1 MAGGELRLVN
11 FEKKVERC
19 SRPSPPPTNGV
30 KAELTKFKVNAPPEV
45 IINKEDKL
53 NFEILVRNQ
62 KGEERLLD
70 VRKFFSKKEQS
81 FIFGFWE
88 SEVRENVARKLFEIK
103 RIMGNGKTTDVLM
116 DSLEKIFK
124 LNLGQFAAMEFLR
137 NIEHQSKVDWKR
149 DALINVMPAF
159 GSRPVIDAF
168 AIFAG
173 IGVKTLT
180 NSAGQLVEMGFRL
193 KDRSVI
199 EKLGVVIVTL
209 NEKFGYLATQGYRSN
224 LMRIATNKKISNESR
239 ALLVHA
245 VSNCLLKAQTEEQ
258 VDILNKK
265 VSNYIR
271 ETDDPEMGIVTLCGL
286 PQEYNTVISF
296 LKDRAGKEPEAAT
309 EEFLKTLADEFNIK
323 NIDGH
328 VKFIL
333 SMDKGLLNKASEAIG
348 FAVASGG
355 KEHGDE
361 MASVV
366 IDKLREL
373 NNPVLIPVFLI
384 EFTAFARTHFD
395 MDIVKKECSNPKWNE
410 SGILEIKEN

>member
-1 MAGGELRLVN
+1 MGEGELRLVK

-19 SRPSPPPTNGV
+19 SRPSPPPRNGV
-30 KAELTKFKVNAPPEV
+30 KAELSRFKVNAPPEV
-45 IINKEDKL
+45 IIDKKDKL

-62 KGEERLLD
+62 KGEERLLN
-70 VRKFFSKKEQS
+70 VRKFFSKREQT
-81 FIFGFWE
+81 FIFRFTE
-88 SEVRENVARKLFEIK
+88 SEERENVARRLFEIK
-103 RIMGNGKTTDVLM
+103 RIMGNGKITDALM

-124 LNLGQFAAMEFLR
+124 LHFGQFVAIEFLR
-137 NIEHQSKVDWKR
+137 NIEHQSKVEWKR
-149 DALINVMPAF
+149 NALINVVPAF
-159 GSRPVIDAF
+159 GSEPIIGSF
-168 AIFAG
+168 EIFADIG
-173 IGVKTLT
+173 IKTVT

-193 KDRSVI
+193 KDRSAV

-209 NEKFGYLATQGYRSN
+209 NGKFGYLATQGYRAN
-224 LMRIATNKKISNESR
+224 LMRIATNEKISNESR

-245 VSNCLLKAQTEEQ
+245 ISNCLLNARTEEQ

-265 VSNYIR
+265 VSTYIR

-309 EEFLKTLADEFNIK
+309 EEFLRTLADEFNIK

-333 SMDKGLLNKASEAIG
+333 SFDKGLLNKASEAIG
-348 FAVASGG
+348 FAVAAGG

-361 MASVV
+361 MVSVV
-366 IDKLREL
+366 IDKLMEL
-373 NNPVLIPVFLI
+373 NNSILISRFLS

-395 MDIVKKECSNPKWNE
+395 MDILKKECINPKWNE
-410 SGILEIKEN
+410 TGIFEIKEN